1 MGLISRVSSRT
12 YRCLQ
17 KMLQTNRKNNMTSNA
32 GLFPKEAT
40 QKRNFGYK
48 NRNMSHKIR
57 PVNVPK
63 DSKDVKYKP
72 PGTDNERYQNKGNG
86 DAPVTKKTTRRPKP
100 NNFEQKQPQ
109 QQQPQQQAQPHT

>member
-17 KMLQTNRKNNMTSNA
+17 KMLQTNRKHNMTSNER
-32 GLFPKEAT
+32 LFPKETA

-57 PVNVPK
+57 PVKVPK

-72 PGTDNERYQNKGNG
+72 PGTDNERYQSKGNG
-86 DAPVTKKTTRRPKP
+86 DAPPVTKKTTKRPKT
-100 NNFEQKQPQ
+100 NNFQQKQKQPLQ
-109 QQQPQQQAQPHT
+109 Q